1 MIIVKGEQ
9 IIEVTDKA
17 YQVVYAPLG
26 FKPYEEPE
34 QLDFYDKSAAEL
46 NKIGKEKLKA
56 FLKQEEIEFEASA
69 NKDDL
74 IKIITGEDADEKGDD
89 NGDDNGGSQE
99 ATSDKNDEA

>member
-1 MIIVKGEQ
+1 MIIVKGDQ
-9 IIEVTDKA
+9 VIEVTDKA

-69 NKDDL
+69 TKDDL
-74 IKIITGEDADEKGDD
+74 IKIITGDDGEGDD

-99 ATSDKNDEA
+99 DTANQDDEA